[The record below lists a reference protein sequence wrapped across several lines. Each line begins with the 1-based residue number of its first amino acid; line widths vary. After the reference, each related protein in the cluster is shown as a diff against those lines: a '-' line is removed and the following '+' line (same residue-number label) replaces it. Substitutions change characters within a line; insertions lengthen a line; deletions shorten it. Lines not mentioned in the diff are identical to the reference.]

1 MEKGVFNV
9 HVIYRIDGE
18 IKTED
23 IRDLLLSDIQ
33 KHVPRGAEIVS
44 VVAKRQPKHQLGE

>member
-1 MEKGVFNV
+1 MERGVFTV
-9 HVIYRIDGE
+9 HVIYKIDGK

-23 IRDLLLSDIQ
+23 IRDLLLSDVQ
-33 KHVPRGAEIVS
+33 KHVPAGAEIVS

>member
-1 MEKGVFNV
+1 MERAKFNV

-44 VVAKRQPKHQLGE
+44 VVAKRQPRHQLGE

>member
-1 MEKGVFNV
+1 MERAKFNV

-23 IRDLLLSDIQ
+23 IRELLLSDIQ

-44 VVAKRQPKHQLGE
+44 VVAKRQPRHQLGE